1 MSSSNHKEAARTLT
15 IMVVPDGTNQTRTYR
30 VGYGRLRLLGAA
42 AALVGAVVLG
52 MAGSWMYLASRA
64 TQVTEVEARIDS
76 LAAEGARVQ
85 ALSAQLADLEGRYQ
99 QMVDMFGA
107 GSAAPSDLW
116 LPPAGGRSGGVRA
129 EPEGAIGP
137 TSWPLAERGFI
148 TQPLL
153 AGVSGE
159 HPGLDIA
166 IPTDSYIRA
175 AGGGTVADVA
185 EDPVYGHFVLLD
197 HGDGYRSL
205 YAHASLALVE
215 RGDSVRRNEVIALSG
230 STGRSTAPHLH
241 FEILKDGEPV
251 DPLTLVR
258 QP

>member
-1 MSSSNHKEAARTLT
+1 MSSNSPHDPPRTLT
-15 IMVVPDGTNQTRTYR
+15 VMVVPDGTNETRTFSIR
-30 VGYGRLRLLGAA
+30 YGRLRVLGVAA
-42 AALVGAVVLG
+42 AVVGALLLG

-64 TQVTEVEARIDS
+64 RHVAEVEARIDS
-76 LAAEGARVQ
+76 LTAEGARVQ
-85 ALSAQLADLEGRYQ
+85 ALSAQLAELEGRYQ
-99 QMVDMFGA
+99 HLVDMFGA
-107 GSAAPSDLW
+107 GSPAPSDLW

-129 EPEGAIGP
+129 EPEGLIGP

-153 AGVSGE
+153 DGVSGE

-215 RGDSVRRNEVIALSG
+215 REDSVRRNEVIALSG

-251 DPLTLVR
+251 DSLTLVR